1 MPSIVYAEGHLCCV
15 TFMLSFTNKPFI
27 LCHYAECRYAERR
40 GAFQL
45 GSKLGANIIK
55 LSLTSSSKFR
65 GKFVE
70 QKLKLSRRFKCDQ
83 IRNNHWYE
91 LGHTLLSCLRLTWL
105 FNKPATGNK

>member
-1 MPSIVYAEGHLCCV
+1 
-15 TFMLSFTNKPFI
+15 MLSLTTQALFAE
-27 LCHYAECRYAERR
+27 CHYSECRYAECR

-55 LSLTSSSKFR
+55 LYLTSSSKFR

-91 LGHTLLSCLRLTWL
+91 LGHTLLSCLSLTWL
-105 FNKPATGNK
+105 FNKPATGSK